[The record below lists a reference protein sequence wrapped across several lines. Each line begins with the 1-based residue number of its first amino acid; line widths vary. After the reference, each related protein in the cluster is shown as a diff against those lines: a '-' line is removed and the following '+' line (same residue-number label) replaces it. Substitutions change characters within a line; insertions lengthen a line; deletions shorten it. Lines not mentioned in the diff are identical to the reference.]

1 LSEREGIKGFA
12 RTLNAATAGG
22 GLLGLIAGK
31 VKTRDQILSTAAAV
45 LFGIPILKAE
55 GISTGIVVI
64 LAIGISCGMLIR
76 LWKWKVGVP
85 RSSSDY

>member
-1 LSEREGIKGFA
+1 MN
-12 RTLNAATAGG
+12 TATAGG

-55 GISTGIVVI
+55 GIFTGLAVI
-64 LAIGISCGMLIR
+64 LAIGIGCGMLIR
-76 LWKWKVGVP
+76 LWKWRMGVP
-85 RSSSDY
+85 RSSSNY